1 MRVWKR
7 ASGVLKDRCS
17 IWAAKLSPY
26 GACRNPD
33 LETVVIKATSH
44 DEQCMD
50 YKNVQKVFQWLRT
63 SPIYIKPLL
72 CILSTRMQRTS
83 NWVVALKGLMLIHGV
98 FCFDLPMIQKMGRLP
113 FDFSQFND
121 GYLSPEKGWVFNTFI
136 RSYFAYLDHRS
147 VNSRIQAKKLQN
159 KKGKECEESTLLEE
173 LKNLEELQKL
183 IDMLMQVKPRSD
195 VNMNVVLILEAMD
208 CVIDEIV
215 EVYGKFSKEINRVL
229 LRVCEIG
236 GKEEASIGFD
246 IARKTKSQ
254 GDKLSLHF
262 EFCKEIG
269 VLNNCVCPKI
279 VEIDEE
285 EIEELKKIM
294 NDGEEKAIVIRDDNS
309 KKVEINGLMTVVTDH
324 WEVFLDDVIVDVE
337 KEHDSNGALSIV
349 EANNPFVDETLSIV
363 PYNHVQQYE
372 LPDLISF

>member
-7 ASGVLKDRCS
+7 ATGVLKDRCS

-44 DEQCMD
+44 DEHRMD

-63 SPIYIKPLL
+63 SPLYIKPIL
-72 CILSTRMQRTS
+72 CVLSTRMQRTS
-83 NWVVALKGLMLIHGV
+83 NWVVALKGLMLIHGI
-98 FCFDLPMIQKMGRLP
+98 FCFDLPMVQKMGRLP
-113 FDFSQFND
+113 FDLSQFSD
-121 GYLSPEKGWVFNTFI
+121 GHLSYEKGWIFNTFI
-136 RSYFAYLDHRS
+136 RSYFAYLDYRS
-147 VNSRIQAKKLQN
+147 MNSKIKAKKLQN
-159 KKGKECEESTLLEE
+159 KKGKECEELTLVEE
-173 LKNLEELQKL
+173 LKNLEELQKT

-195 VNMNVVLILEAMD
+195 VNMNVALILEAMD

-229 LRVCEIG
+229 LRVCDIG
-236 GKEEASIGFD
+236 GKEEASICFD
-246 IARKTKSQ
+246 IARKVKSQ
-254 GDKLSLHF
+254 GEKLAMHF

-294 NDGEEKAIVIRDDNS
+294 NDGEEKAIVVRDDNS

-324 WEVFLDDVIVDVE
+324 WEVFLDDVIVEVE
-337 KEHDSNGALSIV
+337 KEHDSDGTLSIV
-349 EANNPFVDETLSIV
+349 DPNNPFVDETFSIV
-363 PYNHVQQYE
+363 PYKPVQHYD
-372 LPDLISF
+372 LPDLISL

>member
-7 ASGVLKDRCS
+7 ATGVLKDRCS
-17 IWAAKLSPY
+17 ILAAKLSPY

-44 DEQCMD
+44 DEHGMD

-63 SPIYIKPLL
+63 SPIYLKPLL
-72 CILSTRMQRTS
+72 CVLSIRMTRTS
-83 NWVVALKGLMLIHGV
+83 NWVVALKGLMLIHGI
-98 FCFDLPMIQKMGRLP
+98 FCFDIPMVQKMGRLP
-113 FDFSQFND
+113 FDLSQFSD
-121 GYLSPEKGWVFNTFI
+121 GHLSPEKGWVFNTFI

-147 VNSRIQAKKLQN
+147 VNSRNDAKKLQN
-159 KKGKECEESTLLEE
+159 KKGKECEEATLLEE
-173 LKNLEELQKL
+173 LNNLAELQKT
-183 IDMLMQVKPRSD
+183 IDMLMQIKPRSD

-215 EVYGKFSKEINRVL
+215 DVYGKFSKEINRVL
-229 LRVCEIG
+229 LRVCDIG

-254 GDKLSLHF
+254 GEKLTMHF

-285 EIEELKKIM
+285 EVEELKKIM
-294 NDGEEKAIVIRDDNS
+294 NGGEEKAIVVRDNS
-309 KKVEINGLMTVVTDH
+309 KQVEINGLMTVVTDH

-337 KEHDSNGALSIV
+337 KQHNSNGTLTIV
-349 EANNPFVDETLSIV
+349 DPNNPFVDETFSIV
-363 PYNHVQQYE
+363 PYNPVQHYD
-372 LPDLISF
+372 LPDLISL